1 MKSPHPSLLAQ
12 LDNVLGSRYFGFV
25 AGLALALAGLLAL
38 AAWAQ
43 GADWEDVR
51 AALWRLGLN
60 PAITIYILL
69 VHPFMHRRWQRAMD
83 SLHALAPDIDAAS
96 SDSAASRREWG
107 ALLLGALIGFAL
119 AYRTPAA
126 EGWLRVYALAT
137 SALTFALLG
146 TAIYG
151 SLARSR
157 HLATHSRAGLE
168 LSVFD
173 GHLLTPFAQWGQ
185 SLSLVF
191 VGGISLSLLFQS
203 SHSLRSIEGVVIYGS
218 LTVIALTLFFMS
230 MWTIHVAL
238 AKAQQHELAR
248 VRSDLAAAREALQR
262 ERSAGTAGTMPDAYV
277 PAVICGIYEQQVLD
291 ASTWP
296 FDPAIFG
303 RVLASAVAP
312 LTVYVL
318 KIAFG
323 VGSGL

>member
-1 MKSPHPSLLAQ
+1 MKSAHASLLAR
-12 LDNVLGSRYFGFV
+12 LDHLLGARYMAFV
-25 AGLALALAGLLAL
+25 AGLALALVGLLAL
-38 AAWAQ
+38 AAQAQ
-43 GADWEDVR
+43 GAGWADVR

-60 PAITIYILL
+60 PAITVYILL

-83 SLHALAPDIDAAS
+83 SLHALAPDLDDARRDHAE
-96 SDSAASRREWG
+96 SRREWG
-107 ALLLGALIGFAL
+107 ALLLGALIGLAL

-157 HLATHSRAGLE
+157 HLAAHSRAGLE

-173 GHLLTPFAQWGQ
+173 GHLLMPFAQWGQ

-191 VGGISLSLLFQS
+191 VGGICLSLLFQS

-218 LTVIALTLFFMS
+218 LIVVALTLFYMS

-238 AKAQQHELAR
+238 AKAQREELAR
-248 VRSDLAAAREALQR
+248 VRRDLAAAREALR
-262 ERSAGTAGTMPDAYV
+262 RDRSAQAVEARTDAYW
-277 PAVICGIYEQQVLD
+277 PAVVCGIYEQQVLD

-296 FDPAIFG
+296 FDPAIVG

-312 LTVYVL
+312 LSVYVL